1 MNRSWKLALCGLAG
15 YPALELICRRRTH
28 WSMALAGA
36 VTLPLLGRLSR
47 RKRLPYRGRCL
58 LGALLITGIELIFG
72 CVFNL
77 LLHKNVWS
85 YARRRCNLRGQI
97 CLSASLR
104 WYGLCL
110 LLLPLLGRSRP

>member
-1 MNRSWKLALCGLAG
+1 MKREIKLALLGLVG
-15 YPALELICRRRTH
+15 YPALELLCRRRTH

-47 RKRLPYRGRCL
+47 RKELPFGRRCL
-58 LGALLITGIELIFG
+58 FGALLITGVELLFG

-77 LLHKNVWS
+77 LLRQNVWS
-85 YARRRCNLRGQI
+85 YRRRRCNLWGQI
-97 CLSASLR
+97 CLWASLR

-110 LLLPLLGRSRP
+110 LLLPLLGRA

>member
-1 MNRSWKLALCGLAG
+1 MNRGWKLALCGLFG
-15 YPALELICRRRTH
+15 YPALELLWRRRTH

-36 VTLPLLGRLSR
+36 ATLPLLGRLSR
-47 RKRLPYRGRCL
+47 KEGPYVRRCL
-58 LGALLITGIELIFG
+58 WGALLITGIELIFG

-110 LLLPLLGRSRP
+110 LLLPLLGRDRA

>member
-1 MNRSWKLALCGLAG
+1 MNRGWKLALLGLAG
-15 YPALELICRRRTH
+15 YPALELLCRRRTH

-47 RKRLPYRGRCL
+47 RRELPYARRCL
-58 LGALLITGIELIFG
+58 RGALLITGVELLFG

-77 LLHKNVWS
+77 LLSKNVWS
-85 YARRRCNLRGQI
+85 YARRRCNLWGQI
-97 CLSASLR
+97 CLFASLR

-110 LLLPLLGRSRP
+110 LLLPVLGRGRA

>member
-1 MNRSWKLALCGLAG
+1 MNRGWKLALCGLFG
-15 YPALELICRRRTH
+15 YPALELLWRRRTH

-47 RKRLPYRGRCL
+47 KEGSYVQRCL
-58 LGALLITGIELIFG
+58 WGALLITGIELIFG

-110 LLLPLLGRSRP
+110 LLLPLLGRDRA

>member
-1 MNRSWKLALCGLAG
+1 MKREIKLALLGLAG
-15 YPALELICRRRTH
+15 YPALELLCRRRTH

-47 RKRLPYRGRCL
+47 RKELPFSRRCL
-58 LGALLITGIELIFG
+58 FGALLVTGVELLFG

-77 LLHKNVWS
+77 LLRQNVWS
-85 YARRRCNLRGQI
+85 YRRRRCNLWGQI
-97 CLSASLR
+97 CLWASLR

-110 LLLPLLGRSRP
+110 LLLPLLGRA

>member
-1 MNRSWKLALCGLAG
+1 MNRGWKLALCGLFG
-15 YPALELICRRRTH
+15 YPALELLWRRRTH

-36 VTLPLLGRLSR
+36 ATLPLLGSLSR
-47 RKRLPYRGRCL
+47 TDGPYVPRCL
-58 LGALLITGIELIFG
+58 WGALIITGIELIFG

-110 LLLPLLGRSRP
+110 LLLPLLGRDRA

>member
-47 RKRLPYRGRCL
+47 RKRLAFGSRCL

-97 CLSASLR
+97 CLFASLR

-110 LLLPLLGRSRP
+110 LLLPLLGRDRA